1 MATINGSGLPIGRT
15 LAAVLE
21 QHQQAD
27 GSALLPEFLVKYL
40 GFRRIKA
47 DGTPSEA

>member
-1 MATINGSGLPIGRT
+1 MVNGSGEPIGRPLT
-15 LAAVLE
+15 AVLE

-27 GSALLPEFLVKYL
+27 GSVLLPEPLVKYL
-40 GFRRIKA
+40 GFRRIMA